1 MESFIKKNKNICIT
15 LMIIFWFLIIYVINN
30 HIKIEYS
37 QIIGA
42 ILICSTFLVVSIL
55 IVKKYI
61 KTKEINWKYIIS
73 AFFIIGIILRTTYIL
88 YTPITE
94 RQHDMEDGI
103 GHLAYIETIYNTGKL
118 PESNKWQFYQQP
130 LHHIISAVW
139 LRVNTIVGVSLD
151 LAKEGIQ
158 NLTAIYSSLII
169 LITYCILT
177 EINVEDKFKTLVL
190 AIIAVHPTFIILAG
204 SINNDILATM
214 FLFLD
219 LLYIIKWDKD
229 PSWKNTIIL
238 ALSVA
243 LGAVTKISSTI
254 IAIPILYVFINKFF
268 EELKEKNEKK
278 EIIKKYLIKFFAFGI
293 ISLSIGLSYS
303 LRNKIKFNQDI
314 FYVPDAGM
322 MVYRG
327 NSSWFD
333 RLNIFSKEWLNVYCN
348 PVKDCNIIAYMV
360 KSSLFGEYNLNF
372 TQYINK
378 KSIIEIILLIS
389 NVVLIIMSLI
399 SLIKIIIN
407 KKEKII
413 NMFIIF
419 YFVIMLM
426 FLYGNITKPFA
437 CTMDFRYIVPTI
449 LLGMMFIIKNINK
462 KGYRVVLSIV
472 GAFTILSIIF
482 ELTTLNIL
490 IIR

>member
-1 MESFIKKNKNICIT
+1 M
-15 LMIIFWFLIIYVINN
+15 
-30 HIKIEYS
+30 
-37 QIIGA
+37 
-42 ILICSTFLVVSIL
+42 
-55 IVKKYI
+55 
-61 KTKEINWKYIIS
+61 
-73 AFFIIGIILRTTYIL
+73 
-88 YTPITE
+88 
-94 RQHDMEDGI
+94 
-103 GHLAYIETIYNTGKL
+103 
-118 PESNKWQFYQQP
+118 
-130 LHHIISAVW
+130 
-139 LRVNTIVGVSLD
+139 
-151 LAKEGIQ
+151 
-158 NLTAIYSSLII
+158 
-169 LITYCILT
+169 
-177 EINVEDKFKTLVL
+177 
-190 AIIAVHPTFIILAG
+190 
-204 SINNDILATM
+204 
-214 FLFLD
+214 
-219 LLYIIKWDKD
+219 
-229 PSWKNTIIL
+229 
-238 ALSVA
+238 
-243 LGAVTKISSTI
+243 
-254 IAIPILYVFINKFF
+254 
-268 EELKEKNEKK
+268 
-278 EIIKKYLIKFFAFGI
+278 
-293 ISLSIGLSYS
+293 SIGLSYS